1 MPTPLPVIETLHVTP
16 LLDIQS
22 ASFATSYAQG
32 LYWSLSGE
40 REVNDPLPESYFV
53 EHLETYITRGYFE
66 GKHEHCLPFLGF
78 YLGMVHGGVLTDRGK
93 LRPDVTTLVVLQQ
106 RQTTRGYHAGREWYF
121 YEASPRERW
130 QTESDL
136 IERLREVA
144 REHLHFRDQQA
155 TLRYAFGCVLG
166 ELSGH
171 LFPKTAQ
178 ETQAWEAEWQQAR
191 QAYEQEQVHREQS
204 HTEPLSIRASTL

>member
-1 MPTPLPVIETLHVTP
+1 VTETLQITP
-16 LLDIQS
+16 LLDMQS

-40 REVNDPLPESYFV
+40 REVNGPLPESYFV
-53 EHLETYITRGYFE
+53 EHLETYITRGY
-66 GKHEHCLPFLGF
+66 
-78 YLGMVHGGVLTDRGK
+78 R
-93 LRPDVTTLVVLQQ
+93 
-106 RQTTRGYHAGREWYF
+106 AGREWYF

-155 TLRYAFGCVLG
+155 TLRYAFGCILG

-178 ETQAWEAEWQQAR
+178 ETQAWEAAWQQAR
-191 QAYEQEQVHREQS
+191 QAYEQEQAHREQS
-204 HTEPLSIRASTL
+204 HTEPLSIRASTR

>member
-1 MPTPLPVIETLHVTP
+1 
-16 LLDIQS
+16 
-22 ASFATSYAQG
+22 
-32 LYWSLSGE
+32 
-40 REVNDPLPESYFV
+40 
-53 EHLETYITRGYFE
+53 
-66 GKHEHCLPFLGF
+66 
-78 YLGMVHGGVLTDRGK
+78 MVHGGVLTDRGK
-93 LRPDVTTLVVLQQ
+93 LRPDVTNLAVVHQ

-144 REHLHFRDQQA
+144 REPLHFRDQQA

-178 ETQAWEAEWQQAR
+178 ETQAWEAAWQQAR
-191 QAYEQEQVHREQS
+191 QAYEQEQAQRGQH
-204 HTEPLSIRASTL
+204 HTEPLAVRTSTR

>member
-1 MPTPLPVIETLHVTP
+1 MPTPLQVTTELHVTP
-16 LLDIQS
+16 LLDMQS
-22 ASFATSYAQG
+22 ASFATSYTQG

-40 REVNDPLPESYFV
+40 REVNGPLPESYVV
-53 EHLETYITRGYFE
+53 EHLETYITGGYFD

-78 YLGMVHGGVLTDRGK
+78 YLGMVHGGVLTNRGK

-106 RQTTRGYHAGREWYF
+106 RQTTRGYRAGREWYF

-130 QTESDL
+130 QTDSDL

-155 TLRYAFGCVLG
+155 TLRYAFGCILG

-191 QAYEQEQVHREQS
+191 QAYEQERAHREQS
-204 HTEPLSIRASTL
+204 HAELFSVRTSTR

>member
-1 MPTPLPVIETLHVTP
+1 MPTPLAVTETLQITP

-22 ASFATSYAQG
+22 ASFATCYAQG

-40 REVNDPLPESYFV
+40 REANGPLPESYVV
-53 EHLETYITRGYFE
+53 EHLETYITRSYFD
-66 GKHEHCLPFLGF
+66 GTHEHCLPFLGF
-78 YLGMVHGGVLTDRGK
+78 YLGMVHGGVLTDRGQ

-106 RQTTRGYHAGREWYF
+106 RQTTRGYRAGREWYF

-130 QTESDL
+130 QTERDL

-155 TLRYAFGCVLG
+155 TLRYAFGCLFG

-178 ETQAWEAEWQQAR
+178 ETHAWEAAWQKAR
-191 QAYEQEQVHREQS
+191 QAYEQEQAQRGHHHPEQVG
-204 HTEPLSIRASTL
+204 HA